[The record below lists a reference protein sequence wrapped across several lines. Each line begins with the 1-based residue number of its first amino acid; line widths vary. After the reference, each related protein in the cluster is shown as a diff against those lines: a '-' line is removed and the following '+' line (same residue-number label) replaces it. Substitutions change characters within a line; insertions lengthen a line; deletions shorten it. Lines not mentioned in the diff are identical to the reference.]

1 MQMWKILDTG
11 KQSAEENMRLDGEL
25 LEKADLFPR
34 PILHLYD
41 WSGDSATHGYFTDPC
56 EFLNVENAKKLGLS
70 LARRPTGGGI
80 VFHIWDMAFS
90 VLVPSHCPEFS
101 THTLQNYAF
110 INHAV
115 LAAIKE
121 FLDPSPSLSLT
132 SDDFS
137 PLDSDCM
144 HFCMAKPTQ
153 YDVMWEGRKLAGAA
167 QRKTKKGFLHQG
179 TIALVIPPHD
189 YLEQV
194 LLAGTRVKEAMLAH
208 TYPLLGKS
216 ASQSQMSAAK
226 QRLTALL
233 TTHLTHASLSLSH
246 DEQ

>member
-1 MQMWKILDTG
+1 MEIWKILDTG
-11 KQSAEENMRLDGEL
+11 KQSAEENMRLDVEL

-34 PILHLYD
+34 PILHLYE
-41 WSGDSATHGYFTDPC
+41 WSGDCATHGHFTDPYQ
-56 EFLNVENAKKLGLS
+56 FLNGENAKRLELN
-70 LARRPTGGGI
+70 LAKRPTGGGI

-110 INHAV
+110 INNAV
-115 LAAIKE
+115 LSAIKE
-121 FLDPSPSLSLT
+121 FLGPSLSLSLT
-132 SDDFS
+132 SDDFF
-137 PLDSDCM
+137 PLDSDCL
-144 HFCMAKPTQ
+144 HFCMAKPTL
-153 YDVMWEGRKLAGAA
+153 YDLMWEGKKVAGAA

-179 TIALVIPPHD
+179 TIALVMPPRK

-208 TYPLLGKS
+208 TCPLLGKS

-226 QRLTALL
+226 QRLAALL
-233 TTHLTHASLSLSH
+233 ATHLTDASLSLSH